1 MYFFFFYPVGTDAP
15 KQGRGI
21 GTYLLVTTLLAVY
34 LIRTLSPVTYGTLV
48 GASFFPDHPTWRGAF
63 LSLFLHGSWMHL
75 IGNGLYLAIFG
86 RQLES
91 RLGFPLLALVFV
103 AGGVAGCWS
112 QLLVTDP
119 TSRLFHIPVI
129 GASGGVAALLG
140 ATLLRFHHQR
150 VRVAWVLLAL
160 LGGITKGGATF
171 VPTFVAVAFWFALQV
186 VQGLVAWGNGGANT
200 AYGAHAGGFLA
211 GIALAIL
218 FGLPAGV
225 RREVHRERGR
235 RHFERG
241 DWWAAIGELSR
252 HLEIVPGD
260 DESAAMRARAYVV
273 LGQIGDASTEYLRL
287 FRDARQAGDVER
299 TAELYRQMRLY
310 AIPTN
315 LTESGL
321 LKLAYLLR
329 KGGHRREAAQA
340 FLEIV
345 NRYPDGPKAEIASI
359 RRAELLW
366 ELGETEDALLEYER
380 LLASHPESDWRE
392 LAEGRV
398 DSIRAL
404 TGRSGSP
411 PPSGNRSPSATPAS
425 PARSAAGPRR
435 SRNRSEA

>member
-1 MYFFFFYPVGTDAP
+1 MM
-15 KQGRGI
+15 K
-21 GTYLLVTTLLAVY
+21 
-34 LIRTLSPVTYGTLV
+34 
-48 GASFFPDHPTWRGAF
+48 
-63 LSLFLHGSWMHL
+63 
-75 IGNGLYLAIFG
+75 YLAIC
-86 RQLES
+86 LT
-91 RLGFPLLALVFV
+91 LLLA
-103 AGGVAGCWS
+103 
-112 QLLVTDP
+112 P
-119 TSRLFHIPVI
+119 
-129 GASGGVAALLG
+129 
-140 ATLLRFHHQR
+140 
-150 VRVAWVLLAL
+150 
-160 LGGITKGGATF
+160 
-171 VPTFVAVAFWFALQV
+171 
-186 VQGLVAWGNGGANT
+186 
-200 AYGAHAGGFLA
+200 
-211 GIALAIL
+211 
-218 FGLPAGV
+218 
-225 RREVHRERGR
+225 
-235 RHFERG
+235 
-241 DWWAAIGELSR
+241 AAIA
-252 HLEIVPGD
+252 GD
-260 DESAAMRARAYVV
+260 TATPNDPQVIIKTSE
-273 LGQIGDASTEYLRL
+273 GDITLRL